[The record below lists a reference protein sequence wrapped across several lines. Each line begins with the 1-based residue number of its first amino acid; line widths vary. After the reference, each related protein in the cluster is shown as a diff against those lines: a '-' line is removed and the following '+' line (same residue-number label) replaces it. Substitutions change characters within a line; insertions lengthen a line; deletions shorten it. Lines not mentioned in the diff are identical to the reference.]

1 MTDGLAV
8 LVSSLV
14 FSCGRIG
21 DPTQK
26 VLSKLLNKGS
36 KVKHEPQKLSR
47 AEIDRVIMM
56 AWEDR
61 TSFDAIRTQFSLSHG
76 DVIELMRKEMKPSS
90 FRMWRRRTAGRLTK
104 HEAAFSSQQDENRC
118 RRFRAKSQRG

>member
-1 MTDGLAV
+1 MLI
-8 LVSSLV
+8 SSLV

-26 VLSKLLNKGS
+26 VLSKLLNKRS
-36 KVKHEPQKLSR
+36 KVKRESQKLSR
-47 AEIDRVIMM
+47 SEIDRVIMM
-56 AWEDR
+56 FWEDR

-90 FRMWRRRTAGRLTK
+90 FCMWRRRTARRLTK
-104 HEAAFSSQQDENRC
+104 TR
-118 RRFRAKSQRG
+118 RRF